1 MVEELNDKLPATVTI
16 EKDDEISL
24 LDLLTS
30 LARQKKTVLM
40 VSLVTGVLAIATAFL
55 ITPKFSATAVIL
67 PPQQQKSS
75 GMAAMLGQLG
85 GLAGA
90 AGSIG
95 GLKNPND
102 LYVGMLESRT
112 IADKLIKRFDLKNR
126 YDQETLDETR
136 NKLRTYA
143 SVASDKNGTIS
154 VLVEDKDAKFAADL
168 ANAYVAELALLTD
181 GLAISDAA
189 QRRLFFEKQ
198 LVTVKEDLADAE
210 VALRKTQ
217 ESTGMLQLDGQ
228 VQGIIRNV
236 AQLEGTIAAKE
247 VQLNA
252 MRSFA
257 TSNNPDLV
265 RLQGEIQ
272 GYRAQLDKL
281 KVGKSVG
288 GGDLMVPTG
297 KIPEVGV
304 EYIRSLRNVKYQETI
319 FELMSKQFEL
329 AKIDEAKESSI
340 VQILDIAVPAEK
352 KSKPKKVII
361 ILLGFVGGA
370 FLGMLIALMRDAYQR
385 SSRDEKS
392 RSRWDG
398 LRMAWKNKK

>member
-1 MVEELNDKLPATVTI
+1 MVEELKDKLPGTVAI

-24 LDLLTS
+24 LDLLTA

-40 VSLVTGVLAIATAFL
+40 VSMVAGILAIAIAFV

-143 SVASDKNGTIS
+143 TVASDKNGTIS

-210 VALRKTQ
+210 IALRKTQ

-288 GGDLMVPTG
+288 SGDLMVPTG

-340 VQILDIAVPAEK
+340 VQILDVAVPAEK

-385 SSRDEKS
+385 SSRDEKN